1 MDKMA
6 LHPTFG
12 NFSTLQVVPSGSS
25 GSLPVGK
32 ARLKRSTASMRSVA
46 SVVAPT
52 HGDDPPVGVVRQH
65 EVAVGSD
72 REDGE
77 EPPSRHRRSAG
88 NDGNHRAP

>member
-1 MDKMA
+1 MSCIRRSRMRFRETRVHGGDR
-6 LHPTFG
+6 TVRIR
-12 NFSTLQVVPSGSS
+12 SD
-25 GSLPVGK
+25 
-32 ARLKRSTASMRSVA
+32 RRSTASMRSVA